1 MGKKNVSASNE
12 GIGGHNVLQGGAF
25 CDVSWQIGI
34 LQGLPSEVVYR
45 AEYLGKIIQQHKN
58 LGKICSPVCH
68 FPPLFYS
75 DLHWIYRGMNVQLTR
90 GGPEWK

>member
-58 LGKICSPVCH
+58 LGKIARQFVI
-68 FPPLFYS
+68 FLLFFTPTYTGY
-75 DLHWIYRGMNVQLTR
+75 IEG
-90 GGPEWK
+90 